1 MARAPLLDL
10 RWRLLLAG
18 LMTMFVGCAQD
29 EGSALDL
36 GGSAGTSDEVALA
49 LTGVDWGLQWR
60 GVEPEEQG
68 WSVTN
73 DLGITFAVSGGWL
86 LDYSVT
92 LVRCSDAVANAG
104 GGWLSLLGIGTAH
117 AGHETYDDPSEVEA
131 QWGEQLR
138 TLESGTLGERTFD
151 SDEYCGVHWLVAR
164 ADVGVTSEDGTELS
178 GTSLSVEGSWSVG
191 EESGDLAM
199 SSDFTQGV
207 VLDFPEA
214 ALNAEEGASFA
225 DLTLVRDAS
234 GLFNGIDPRTMNE
247 YAVAWAMLENL
258 ADQVELVVNL
268 RPPTESRLR

>member
-151 SDEYCGVHWLVAR
+151 SDEYCGVHWQYRPPGVSKLTQLQCGACIAR
-164 ADVGVTSEDGTELS
+164 LRARTSS
-178 GTSLSVEGSWSVG
+178 
-191 EESGDLAM
+191 
-199 SSDFTQGV
+199 
-207 VLDFPEA
+207 
-214 ALNAEEGASFA
+214 
-225 DLTLVRDAS
+225 S
-234 GLFNGIDPRTMNE
+234 GLSRRLTCFHPRAL
-247 YAVAWAMLENL
+247 AVEHLQGLTSAA
-258 ADQVELVVNL
+258 
-268 RPPTESRLR
+268 